1 MIGRIKGTL
10 LEKEIPILLI
20 DVNGVGYEIHA
31 SMHSFCRL
39 PNIGAE
45 VTLHT
50 HLIVRE
56 DAQILYGFVTK
67 EERALFLALIK
78 VSGIGPKSALAIF
91 SSIEP
96 EEFIRCVLED
106 NLAGLLRLPGIGKKT
121 AQRLLIEMRDK
132 LSGWEIASLSAT
144 ESNTEGKGK
153 TSITR
158 SSTVHDAISALVS
171 LGYNQNEARRVVLQH
186 KKPDMTSEDLIRI
199 ALKEL
204 AK

>member
-1 MIGRIKGTL
+1 MIGRIKGIL
-10 LEKEIPILLI
+10 LEKEIPILLVDI
-20 DVNGVGYEIHA
+20 GGVGYEVHA
-31 SMHSFCRL
+31 SMQSFCRL
-39 PNIGAE
+39 PNIGVE

-56 DAQILYGFVTK
+56 DAQILYGFITK

-78 VSGIGPKSALAIF
+78 VSGIGPKSALAIL

-132 LSGWEIASLSAT
+132 LSGWEITSLPTT
-144 ESNTEGKGK
+144 ESSTGAKEK
-153 TSITR
+153 TSLTR
-158 SSTVHDAISALVS
+158 SSTIHDAISALIS
-171 LGYNQNEARRVVLQH
+171 LGYNQNEARRVILQH
-186 KKPDMTSEDLIRI
+186 KKPDMTSEDLIRV

-204 AK
+204 AN